1 MVCVLGSLIPASEI
15 LSEGLSISKGQYVAR
30 VPLAIKYF
38 FQSTA
43 RKVPKAHKLWLLE
56 ERWKVLSSVAN
67 VKAVLN
73 NRLPETRS
81 QAYITNTIKYR
92 DLL

>member
-1 MVCVLGSLIPASEI
+1 MCTGLPDPPPSET
-15 LSEGLSISKGQYVAR
+15 LSEDLSISKANMLLEF
-30 VPLAIKYF
+30 PFLSNIF

-43 RKVPKAHKLWLLE
+43 RKVPKAHKLWLFE

-73 NRLPETRS
+73 NRLPEQRS
-81 QAYITNTIKYR
+81 
-92 DLL
+92 